1 MGVND
6 NYLLSVVYVEDN
18 MKPLSTP
25 TKVYQDN
32 FSPGKGN
39 ALQAAV
45 ASMFGQSLHDVPNF
59 IITSKQG
66 YEVAIRDYYQ
76 HKEANG
82 ECVKIKLSTNNDNIP
97 EIYNNKICILRGKSP
112 RGEHGHVV
120 VAKHVQ
126 FGQFEMLHDPHPD
139 ETFLDKSEAF
149 GWCLFFV

>member
-1 MGVND
+1 
-6 NYLLSVVYVEDN
+6 

-25 TKVYQDN
+25 TKVYQDD
-32 FSPGKGN
+32 FRASKGN

-45 ASMFGQSLHDVPNF
+45 ASLFGQSLHDVPNF
-59 IITSKQG
+59 IRSNRG
-66 YEVAIRDYYQ
+66 YEIAIRDYYQ
-76 HKEANG
+76 MKEVNG
-82 ECVKIKLSTNNDNIP
+82 ECVKISLANNDVP

-120 VAKHVQ
+120 VAKHIQ
-126 FGQFEMLHDPHPD
+126 SGQFEMLHDPHPD